1 MEVYPNRRLAA
12 KQCGRGPLRE
22 PESPERLGGNTS
34 RRIEARADAV
44 HYRHRHQGCD
54 TAPFLPAMKAAQIV
68 GTHDPN
74 KVHAR
79 TATHKIADRIV
90 RIAHADL
97 GLETADVDGR
107 MIRQGAGGRHSAG
120 KRAQAPGVLEW
131 IARRHQPPDAMQA
144 KPSHRDQAGSA
155 MGLMRRIESA
165 AEQTNPH
172 AARVGR
178 QNAHG
183 LVWPEP
189 RTRYLKVV
197 SCSTPTGP
205 RAWKRPVAMPISAP
219 KPNSPPSAN
228 WVEALCSTIAESM
241 PSRNFSAAA
250 SSSVTIESVWWE
262 P

>member
-1 MEVYPNRRLAA
+1 MEVYPNRRFAPE
-12 KQCGRGPLRE
+12 QCGWGPLGE
-22 PESPERLGGNTS
+22 PESPQRLGGDT
-34 RRIEARADAV
+34 RCRIEARTKAV
-44 HYRHRHQGCD
+44 DHRHRHHGGD
-54 TAPFLPAMKAAQIV
+54 AAPFLPAMKAAQIV

-79 TATHKIADRIV
+79 TATHEITDGVV

-97 GLETADVDGR
+97 GLEPADVDAG
-107 MIRQGAGGRHSAG
+107 MMRQRARGCHPVGE
-120 KRAQAPGVLEW
+120 RAQAVGVLER
-131 IARRHQPPDAMQA
+131 IAWCHQPPDAMQA
-144 KPSHRDQAGSA
+144 KPSHRDQAGGP
-155 MGLMRRIESA
+155 MGLMRRIEGA
-165 AEQTNPH
+165 AEQANPH

-219 KPNSPPSAN
+219 NPNSPPSAN

-250 SSSVTIESVWWE
+250 
-262 P
+262 